1 MTPEMWTIIS
11 VGIALAGLSLA
22 GQQSSRRERAAI
34 RTEIAAVHTDFGNQI
49 AGLRAEFGKQVAE
62 LRTEIAALR
71 AELAALR
78 ERMAHMEGLI
88 DGLREAVTH
97 NRAA

>member
-1 MTPEMWTIIS
+1 MTPEIWTIIS

-22 GQQSSRRERAAI
+22 GQQSSRRESAAI
-34 RTEIAAVHTDFGNQI
+34 RTEIAAVRADLGSQI
-49 AGLRAEFGKQVAE
+49 AEVRAEV
-62 LRTEIAALR
+62 
-71 AELAALR
+71 AALR